1 MSEAFLTSDE
11 FDERAHALYNEGRYD
26 EALALLQE
34 GLSVYPHACDLHVG
48 VAYARLAQEQ
58 FAWARHAFESAI
70 ALDPDHEDAL
80 AGHGE
85 ALLRFGETQRA
96 LHSFERVVALGY
108 GDDHEL
114 MLQLGRACF
123 REGLTEA
130 AHRFFELAVGAHPE
144 SPEPAACLGYCA
156 HRLNNEAGAIY
167 WLRRALAVDPRYTE
181 ARIYLANLLY
191 DRGESDAAMRHF
203 DRTDPEDHYDELALW
218 RILELKRSIYRLP
231 EDDPELVPWASRLHE
246 VLGEPDPTDELLA
259 EVESQAPDGTL
270 RDPHQLE
277 LFGTLLSAPMEMH
290 KRPHG
295 GEHGHCVSTLGGN
308 VLRGSWM
315 EIVRQMH
322 SLEPEHPNQSLADYM
337 ATLAMRGRAET
348 GVVIPCNDAE
358 AFVKGSAEAGVLRI
372 LA

>member
-1 MSEAFLTSDE
+1 MSEQFLTSDE

-34 GLSVYPHACDLHVG
+34 GLTLYPNAPDLHVG
-48 VAYARLAQEQ
+48 VAYNRLAQEQ
-58 FAWARHAFESAI
+58 FAWARHAFEQA
-70 ALDPDHEDAL
+70 ALLDPEHEDAL
-80 AGHGE
+80 AGLGE
-85 ALLRFGETQRA
+85 TLLRFGETQRA
-96 LHSFERVVALGY
+96 LVCFERVVALGY

-167 WLRRALAVDPRYTE
+167 WLRRALSVDPRYTE

-191 DRGESDAAMRHF
+191 DRGESEAAMRHF
-203 DRTDPEDHYDELALW
+203 DRTEPEDHYDELGLW
-218 RILELKRSIYRLP
+218 RILELKRSLYRLP
-231 EDDPELVPWASRLHE
+231 EDDPELIPWASRLHE
-246 VLGEPDPTDELLA
+246 LIGEPDPLDTLLM
-259 EVESQAPDGTL
+259 EVEAQQPDGSH

-277 LFGTLLSAPMEMH
+277 LFGTLLSEPSEMSR
-290 KRPHG
+290 RPHSTDG
-295 GEHGHCVSTLGGN
+295 THVVSTLTGH
-308 VLRGSWM
+308 LLKGSWS

-322 SLEPEHPNQSLADYM
+322 ALEPESPAQSLADYM

-348 GVVIPCNDAE
+348 GVVIPCTDPE
-358 AFVKGSAEAGVLRI
+358 AFVRGSAEAGVLRI